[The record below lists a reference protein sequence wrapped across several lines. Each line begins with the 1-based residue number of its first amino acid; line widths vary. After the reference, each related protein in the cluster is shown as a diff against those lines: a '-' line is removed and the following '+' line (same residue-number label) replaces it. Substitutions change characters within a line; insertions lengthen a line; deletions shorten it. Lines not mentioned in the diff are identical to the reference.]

1 VAKNTFRCK
10 LVTPSAAL
18 LDDDVTYASVP
29 AWDGLFG
36 VLPGRAPILSK
47 LGLGE
52 LRVDFPDAKGQG
64 GSRSYFVEGGFARM
78 EGDRLTILAERAMPA
93 EEINAAEA
101 EAELKTALS
110 MGAGAEAARI
120 QKQAAVDRAQA
131 KVAMAKARRGGI

>member
-1 VAKNTFRCK
+1 MAKNTFRCK

-52 LRVDFPDAKGQG
+52 LRVDFPDVKGQG

-78 EGDRLTILAERAMPA
+78 EGDKLTILAERALPA

-110 MGAGAEAARI
+110 MPSAGESGRAS
-120 QKQAAVDRAQA
+120 KQAAVDRAQA
-131 KVAMAKARRGGI
+131 KVAMSKNRRGI